1 MIDTNVIPTARRA
14 SHRRAWGTRAL
25 VVAAALAVTIPAFA
39 GAQDTT
45 RTKLPPGGVITL
57 QDAIRIALAQNNAV
71 RFARNSLI
79 LDSLNIRSAKNAF
92 LPNLS
97 ASSSA
102 SQAVANGQGGNPFSA
117 SIGASSG
124 VTLYNGGQNRNILS
138 QARTNA
144 AAGVEDVARTRQSVV
159 FAVASDYLA
168 LITQQQQ
175 LRVQQENL
183 TAQEQELTQLQE
195 FVRRGTRPIGDLYQE
210 QAAVASTRLAMVNA
224 RRGTEV
230 AKVNLIQELVLD
242 PRLEYTFA
250 TPVDST
256 APAAVDTTT
265 PPLLAFNLDSL
276 ISVAFQQRADLRA
289 QALRVQAAQ
298 TEIAI
303 AEGGRKPTVSGSA
316 GYGTGFNSGNDEGFA
331 TQLNQRRG
339 GSVGV
344 NLSVPIYD
352 RGATSIARQRA
363 QVQLENELLSLRDLE
378 QSVALDVR
386 RAFLDYISAGE
397 QFAAAAAQQRA
408 AALAL
413 EAAQARYRVGAATF
427 VEVTLARAT
436 LIQAQS
442 SVVSARSSLIFQQ
455 ALMSYYTGAL
465 DPSNVNV
472 GG

>member
-1 MIDTNVIPTARRA
+1 MRRFSTRRA
-14 SHRRAWGTRAL
+14 RGTRAL
-25 VVAAALAVTIPAFA
+25 LAAAALAVALPALS

-57 QDAIRIALAQNNAV
+57 QDAIRIALAQNTQV
-71 RFARNSLI
+71 RFARNSLL
-79 LDSLNIRSAKNAF
+79 LDSLAIRQAKNAF

-102 SQAVANGQGGNPFSA
+102 SQDVANGSGGNPFSA

-124 VTLYNGGQNRNILS
+124 MTIYNGGQNRNILS

-144 AAGVEDVARTRQSVV
+144 AAGAADVARTRQSLV
-159 FAVASDYLA
+159 FTVASDYLA

-195 FVRRGTRPIGDLYQE
+195 FVRRGTRPIGDLYQQ

-224 RRGTEV
+224 RRATEV

-256 APAAVDTTT
+256 AVPADTTA
-265 PPLLAFNLDSL
+265 PPLQVFNLDSL
-276 ISVAFQQRADLRA
+276 ITVAFQQRVDLRA

-316 GYGTGFNSGNDEGFA
+316 GYGTGYNSGSDQGFA

-344 NLSVPIYD
+344 NVSVPILD
-352 RGATSIARQRA
+352 RGAVSIARQRA
-363 QVQLENELLSLRDLE
+363 QVQLENELLTMRDLE

-386 RAFLDYISAGE
+386 RAYLDYLSAGE
-397 QFAAAAAQQRA
+397 SFAAATAQERA

-413 EAAQARYRVGAATF
+413 QAAQTRYRVGLATL
-427 VEVTLARAT
+427 VEVTLARAS

-442 SVVSARSSLIFQQ
+442 AVVSARSSLIFQQ

-472 GG
+472 GI

>member
-1 MIDTNVIPTARRA
+1 MNNRMALSFVRRCSPRRA
-14 SHRRAWGTRAL
+14 RGTRAL
-25 VVAAALAVTIPAFA
+25 GVAAALAFALPAVA

-57 QDAIRIALAQNNAV
+57 QDAIRIALAQNTQV
-71 RFARNSLI
+71 RFARNSLV
-79 LDSLNIRSAKNAF
+79 LDSLAIRQAKNAF

-102 SQAVANGQGGNPFSA
+102 SQDVANGSGGNPFSA
-117 SIGASSG
+117 SVGASSG
-124 VTLYNGGQNRNILS
+124 MTIYNGGQNRNILR

-144 AAGVEDVARTRQSVV
+144 AAGAADVARTRQSLV
-159 FAVASDYLA
+159 FTVASDYLA

-195 FVRRGTRPIGDLYQE
+195 FVRRGTRPIGDLYQQ
-210 QAAVASTRLAMVNA
+210 QASVASTRLAMVNA
-224 RRGTEV
+224 RRATEV

-250 TPVDST
+250 TPMDST
-256 APAAVDTTT
+256 AVPADTTA
-265 PPLLAFNLDSL
+265 PPLQVFNLDSL
-276 ISVAFQQRADLRA
+276 INVAFQQRVDLRA
-289 QALRVQAAQ
+289 QSLRVQAAQ

-316 GYGTGFNSGNDEGFA
+316 GYGTGYNSGSDQGFA

-344 NLSVPIYD
+344 NVSVPILD
-352 RGATSIARQRA
+352 RGAVSIAKQRA
-363 QVQLENELLSLRDLE
+363 QVQLENELLTMRDLE

-386 RAFLDYISAGE
+386 RAYLDYLSAGE
-397 QFAAAAAQQRA
+397 SFAAATAQERA

-413 EAAQARYRVGAATF
+413 QAAQTRYRVGLATL
-427 VEVTLARAT
+427 VEVTLARAS

-465 DPSNVNV
+465 DPSNVNL
-472 GG
+472 GS

>member
-1 MIDTNVIPTARRA
+1 MNNRDRLTDARRRWL
-14 SHRRAWGTRAL
+14 RRARGTCAL
-25 VVAAALAVTIPAFA
+25 AAAAALAIAAPARA

-71 RFARNSLI
+71 RFARNSLR
-79 LDSLNIRSAKNAF
+79 LDSLSIRSARNAF

-102 SQAVANGQGGNPFSA
+102 SQDVANGQGGNPFSA
-117 SIGASSG
+117 SVGASSG
-124 VTLYNGGQNRNILS
+124 ITLYNGGQNRNILR

-144 AAGVEDVARTRQSVV
+144 AAGIEDVTRTRQSVV

-224 RRGTEV
+224 RRATEV

-242 PRLEYTFA
+242 PRLEYTFE
-250 TPVDST
+250 TPVDSA
-256 APAAVDTTT
+256 APVPVDTTT
-265 PPLLAFNLDSL
+265 PPLQAFNLDSL
-276 ISVAFQQRADLRA
+276 ITVAFQQRADLRA

-303 AEGGRKPTVSGSA
+303 AEGGRMPTVSGSA
-316 GYGTGFNSGNDEGFA
+316 GYGTGFNSSSDEGFA

-344 NLSVPIYD
+344 NVSVPIFD
-352 RGATSIARQRA
+352 RGAVSIARQRA
-363 QVQLENELLSLRDLE
+363 QVQLENELLTLRDLE

-386 RAFLDYISAGE
+386 RAFLDYVSAGE
-397 QFAAAAAQQRA
+397 QLAAATAQQRA

-413 EAAQARYRVGAATF
+413 EAAQTRYRVGLATF

-442 SVVSARSSLIFQQ
+442 AVVSARSSLVFQQ

-465 DPSNVNV
+465 DPGNVNV

>member
-25 VVAAALAVTIPAFA
+25 VMAVVLATLRPIAAQ
-39 GAQDTT
+39 AQDTT
-45 RTKLPPGGVITL
+45 RVKLPAGGVITL
-57 QDAIRIALAQNNAV
+57 QDAIRIALAQNTTV

-79 LDSLNIRSAKNAF
+79 LDSLAIRQAKNQF

-102 SQAVANGQGGNPFSA
+102 SQNVGNGSGGNPFSA
-117 SIGASSG
+117 SAGVSSG
-124 VTLYNGGQNRNILS
+124 VTVYNGGQNRNILS

-144 AAGVEDVARTRQSVV
+144 AAGAADVGRTRQSVV
-159 FAVASDYLA
+159 FAVASDFLA
-168 LITQQQQ
+168 LITQQEQ

-183 TAQEQELTQLQE
+183 TAQEQELAQLQE

-210 QAAVASTRLAMVNA
+210 QAAVAATRLAMVNA
-224 RRGTEV
+224 RRATEV

-242 PRLEYTFA
+242 PRLEYAFA
-250 TPVDST
+250 TPSDTVPFDST
-256 APAAVDTTT
+256 SMPQHT
-265 PPLLAFNLDSL
+265 FNLDSL
-276 ISVAFQQRADLRA
+276 ISVAFQQRVDLRA

-316 GYGTGFNSGNDEGFA
+316 GYGTGYNSGSDEGFA

-344 NLSVPIYD
+344 NVSVPILD
-352 RGATSIARQRA
+352 RGAVSIARQRA
-363 QVQLENELLSLRDLE
+363 QVQLENELLTMRDLE

-386 RAFLDYISAGE
+386 RAYLDYISAGE

-413 EAAQARYRVGAATF
+413 QAAQARYRVGLATL

-442 SVVSARSSLIFQQ
+442 AVVSARSSLIFQQ
-455 ALMSYYTGAL
+455 ALMSYYTGVL
-465 DPSNVNV
+465 DPSNVDI

>member
-1 MIDTNVIPTARRA
+1 MIHMNALSCARRE
-14 SHRRAWGTRAL
+14 SPRRALTLRVLIA
-25 VVAAALAVTIPAFA
+25 AAALATLLPLTLH
-39 GAQDTT
+39 AQDTT

-57 QDAIRIALAQNNAV
+57 QDAIRIALAQNSSV
-71 RFARNSLI
+71 RFSRNSLI
-79 LDSLNIRSAKNAF
+79 LDSLAVWQAKNQF

-102 SQAVANGQGGNPFSA
+102 SQDVANGSGGNPFSA
-117 SIGASSG
+117 SVGVSSG
-124 VTLYNGGQNRNILS
+124 VTIYNGGQNRNILG

-144 AAGVEDVARTRQSVV
+144 AAGVADLGRTRQSVV

-224 RRGTEV
+224 RRSTEV

-242 PRLEYTFA
+242 PRLEYAFA
-250 TPVDST
+250 TPTDTMPLDSS
-256 APAAVDTTT
+256 AVA
-265 PPLLAFNLDSL
+265 LRAFNLDSL
-276 ISVAFQQRADLRA
+276 ISVAFQQRVDLRA
-289 QALRVQAAQ
+289 QSLRVQAAQ

-303 AEGGRKPTVSGSA
+303 AEGGRMPTVTGSA
-316 GYGTGFNSGNDEGFA
+316 GYGTGFNSSGDESFA
-331 TQLNQRRG
+331 SQLNQRRG

-344 NLSVPIYD
+344 GVSVPIFD
-352 RGATSIARQRA
+352 RGAVSIAKQRA
-363 QVQLENELLSLRDLE
+363 QVQLENELLTLRDLE

-386 RAFLDYISAGE
+386 RAYLDYISAGE
-397 QFAAAAAQQRA
+397 QLDAANAQQRA
-408 AALAL
+408 ATLSL
-413 EAAQARYRVGAATF
+413 EAAQARYRVGLATL
-427 VEVTLARAT
+427 VEVTLARAS

-442 SVVSARSSLIFQQ
+442 AVVSARSSLIFQQ

-465 DPSNVNV
+465 DPANVTL

>member
-1 MIDTNVIPTARRA
+1 MALPSVRRR
-14 SHRRAWGTRAL
+14 SLRRTRGTRAL
-25 VVAAALAVTIPAFA
+25 AVAAALAVALPAMA

-57 QDAIRIALAQNNAV
+57 QDAIRIALAQNSQV
-71 RFARNSLI
+71 RFARNSLL
-79 LDSLNIRSAKNAF
+79 LDSLAIRQAKNAF

-102 SQAVANGQGGNPFSA
+102 SQDVANGSGGNPFSA

-124 VTLYNGGQNRNILS
+124 VTLYNGGQNRNILR

-144 AAGVEDVARTRQSVV
+144 AAGAADVVRTRQSLV
-159 FAVASDYLA
+159 FTVATDYLA

-195 FVRRGTRPIGDLYQE
+195 FVRRGTRPIGDLYQQ

-242 PRLEYTFA
+242 PRLEYSFA
-250 TPVDST
+250 TPVDSASAPADTT
-256 APAAVDTTT
+256 AP
-265 PPLLAFNLDSL
+265 PLHVFNLDSL
-276 ISVAFQQRADLRA
+276 ISVAFQQRVDLRA

-316 GYGTGFNSGNDEGFA
+316 GYGTGYNSGSDKAFA
-331 TQLNQRRG
+331 TQLDERRG

-344 NLSVPIYD
+344 NVSVPIFD
-352 RGATSIARQRA
+352 RGAVSIAKQRA
-363 QVQLENELLSLRDLE
+363 QVQLENEVLAMRDLE

-386 RAFLDYISAGE
+386 RAYLDYLSAGE
-397 QFAAAAAQQRA
+397 QFAAATAQERA

-413 EAAQARYRVGAATF
+413 QAAQTRYRVGLATL
-427 VEVTLARAT
+427 VEVTLARAS

-465 DPSNVNV
+465 DPGNVNV
-472 GG
+472 GA

>member
-1 MIDTNVIPTARRA
+1 MTNTNEVASVRRK
-14 SHRRAWGTRAL
+14 SLRRAWGCRAL
-25 VVAAALAVTIPAFA
+25 FTAAVLASLAPAGA
-39 GAQDTT
+39 RAQDTS
-45 RTKLPPGGVITL
+45 RVRLPAGGVITL
-57 QDAIRIALAQNNAV
+57 QDAIRIALAQNTTV

-79 LDSLNIRSAKNAF
+79 LDSLAIRQAKNQF
-92 LPNLS
+92 LPNLA

-102 SQAVANGQGGNPFSA
+102 SQDVANGSGDNPFSA
-117 SIGASSG
+117 SVGLSSG
-124 VTLYNGGQNRNILS
+124 VTVYNGRQNRNILR

-144 AAGVEDVARTRQSVV
+144 AAGAADVGRTRQSVV

-183 TAQEQELTQLQE
+183 TAQQQELTQLQE

-210 QAAVASTRLAMVNA
+210 QAAVAATRLAMVNA
-224 RRGTEV
+224 RRATEV

-250 TPVDST
+250 TPSDSV
-256 APAAVDTTT
+256 AFDTTT
-265 PPLLAFNLDSL
+265 TPQPAFNLDSL
-276 ISVAFQQRADLRA
+276 ISVAFQQRVDLRA

-303 AEGGRKPTVSGSA
+303 AEGGRLPAVTASA
-316 GYGTGFNSGNDEGFA
+316 GYGTGFNSGSDGGFSS
-331 TQLNQRRG
+331 QLNQRRG

-344 NLSVPIYD
+344 GVSVPIFD
-352 RGATSIARQRA
+352 RGAVSIAKQRA
-363 QVQLENELLSLRDLE
+363 QVQLENELLTLRDLE

-386 RAFLDYISAGE
+386 RAYLDYLSAGE
-397 QFAAAAAQQRA
+397 QLAAANAQQQA
-408 AALAL
+408 AALSL
-413 EAAQARYRVGAATF
+413 QAAQARYRVGLATL
-427 VEVTLARAT
+427 VEVTIARAS

-442 SVVSARSSLIFQQ
+442 AVVSARSSLVFQQ
-455 ALMSYYTGAL
+455 ALMSYYTGVL

>member
-1 MIDTNVIPTARRA
+1 
-14 SHRRAWGTRAL
+14 
-25 VVAAALAVTIPAFA
+25 
-39 GAQDTT
+39 
-45 RTKLPPGGVITL
+45 
-57 QDAIRIALAQNNAV
+57 
-71 RFARNSLI
+71 
-79 LDSLNIRSAKNAF
+79 
-92 LPNLS
+92 
-97 ASSSA
+97 
-102 SQAVANGQGGNPFSA
+102 
-117 SIGASSG
+117 
-124 VTLYNGGQNRNILS
+124 
-138 QARTNA
+138 
-144 AAGVEDVARTRQSVV
+144 
-159 FAVASDYLA
+159 
-168 LITQQQQ
+168 
-175 LRVQQENL
+175 VQQENL

-195 FVRRGTRPIGDLYQE
+195 FVRRGTRPIGDLYQQ

-224 RRGTEV
+224 RRGTDL

-250 TPVDST
+250 TPVDSATVPADTT
-256 APAAVDTTT
+256 AP
-265 PPLLAFNLDSL
+265 PLQVFNLDSL
-276 ISVAFQQRADLRA
+276 ISVASQQRVDLRA

-316 GYGTGFNSGNDEGFA
+316 GYGTGYNSGSDQGFA

-344 NLSVPIYD
+344 NVSVPILD
-352 RGATSIARQRA
+352 RGAVSIAKQRA
-363 QVQLENELLSLRDLE
+363 QVQLENELLTMRDLE

-386 RAFLDYISAGE
+386 RAYLDYLSAGE
-397 QFAAAAAQQRA
+397 QFAAAAAQERA

-413 EAAQARYRVGAATF
+413 QAAQTRYRVGLATL
-427 VEVTLARAT
+427 VEVTLARAS

-465 DPSNVNV
+465 DPSNVNI

>member
-1 MIDTNVIPTARRA
+1 MNALSCARRR
-14 SHRRAWGTRAL
+14 SPRCAL
-25 VVAAALAVTIPAFA
+25 TLRVLSAAVALATVSPVTLR
-39 GAQDTT
+39 AQDTT

-57 QDAIRIALAQNNAV
+57 QEAIRIALAQNTAV
-71 RFARNSLI
+71 RFSRNSLL
-79 LDSLNIRSAKNAF
+79 LDSLSIRQAKNQF

-102 SQAVANGQGGNPFSA
+102 SQDVANGSGGNPFSA
-117 SIGASSG
+117 SVGISSG
-124 VTLYNGGQNRNILS
+124 VTLYNGGQNWNILS

-144 AAGVEDVARTRQSVV
+144 AAGTADLGRTRQSVV

-210 QAAVASTRLAMVNA
+210 QAAVASTRFAMVNA
-224 RRGTEV
+224 RRATEV

-250 TPVDST
+250 TPSDST
-256 APAAVDTTT
+256 PFDTTAVIVR
-265 PPLLAFNLDSL
+265 AFNLDSL
-276 ISVAFQQRADLRA
+276 ISVAFQQRVDLRA

-303 AEGGRKPTVSGSA
+303 AEGGRKPTVTGNA
-316 GYGTGFNSGNDEGFA
+316 GYGTAFNSSGDESFA
-331 TQLNQRRG
+331 SQLNQRRG

-344 NLSVPIYD
+344 GVSVPILD
-352 RGATSIARQRA
+352 RGAVSIAKQRA

-386 RAFLDYISAGE
+386 RAYLDYVSAGE
-397 QFAAAAAQQRA
+397 QLAAANAQQQA
-408 AALAL
+408 AALSL
-413 EAAQARYRVGAATF
+413 QAAQSRYRVGLATL
-427 VEVTLARAT
+427 VEVTLARAS

-442 SVVSARSSLIFQQ
+442 AVVSARSSLIFQQ

-465 DPSNVNV
+465 DPANMTL

>member
-1 MIDTNVIPTARRA
+1 MIHMNDSTSARRR
-14 SHRRAWGTRAL
+14 SPRRALTFRVLG
-25 VVAAALAVTIPAFA
+25 AAVALATLAPVVVRS
-39 GAQDTT
+39 QDTT

-57 QDAIRIALAQNNAV
+57 QDAIRIALAQNSSV
-71 RFARNSLI
+71 RFSRNSLI
-79 LDSLNIRSAKNAF
+79 LDSLAIRQARNQF

-102 SQAVANGQGGNPFSA
+102 SQAVANGSGGNPFSA
-117 SIGASSG
+117 SVGVSSG
-124 VTLYNGGQNRNILS
+124 VTVYNGGQNRNILR
-138 QARTNA
+138 QARTGA
-144 AAGVEDVARTRQSVV
+144 AAGLADLARTRQSVV

-175 LRVQQENL
+175 FRVQQENL

-224 RRGTEV
+224 RRATEV

-242 PRLEYTFA
+242 PRLEYAFA
-250 TPVDST
+250 TPSDTVPFDST
-256 APAAVDTTT
+256 SMPQHT
-265 PPLLAFNLDSL
+265 FNLDSL
-276 ISVAFQQRADLRA
+276 ISVAFQQRVDLRA

-303 AEGGRKPTVSGSA
+303 AEGGRKPTVTGSA
-316 GYGTGFNSGNDEGFA
+316 GYGTGYNSSGDEGFA
-331 TQLNQRRG
+331 SQLNQRRG

-344 NLSVPIYD
+344 GVSVPILD
-352 RGATSIARQRA
+352 RGAVSIARQRA
-363 QVQLENELLSLRDLE
+363 QVQLDNELLSMRDLE

-386 RAFLDYISAGE
+386 RAYLDYVSAGE
-397 QFAAAAAQQRA
+397 QLAAANAQQQA
-408 AALAL
+408 AALSL
-413 EAAQARYRVGAATF
+413 EAAQARYRVGLATL
-427 VEVTLARAT
+427 VEVTLARAS

-442 SVVSARSSLIFQQ
+442 AVVSARSSLVFQQ

-465 DPSNVNV
+465 DPTNMTLC
-472 GG
+472 G

>member
-1 MIDTNVIPTARRA
+1 MNDRMALPSVRRR
-14 SHRRAWGTRAL
+14 SLRRTRGTRAL
-25 VVAAALAVTIPAFA
+25 AVAAALAVALPAMA

-57 QDAIRIALAQNNAV
+57 QDAIRIALAQNSQV
-71 RFARNSLI
+71 RFARNSLL
-79 LDSLNIRSAKNAF
+79 LDSLAIRQAKNAF

-102 SQAVANGQGGNPFSA
+102 SQDVANGSGGNPFSA

-124 VTLYNGGQNRNILS
+124 VTLYNGGQNRNVLR

-144 AAGVEDVARTRQSVV
+144 AAGAADVVRTRQSLV
-159 FAVASDYLA
+159 FTVATDYLA

-195 FVRRGTRPIGDLYQE
+195 FVRRGTRPIGDLYQQ

-224 RRGTEV
+224 RRATEV

-242 PRLEYTFA
+242 PRLEYSFA
-250 TPVDST
+250 TPVDSASAPADTT
-256 APAAVDTTT
+256 AP
-265 PPLLAFNLDSL
+265 PLHVFNLDSL
-276 ISVAFQQRADLRA
+276 ISVAFQQRVDLQA

-298 TEIAI
+298 TEITI

-316 GYGTGFNSGNDEGFA
+316 GYGTGYNSGSDKAFA
-331 TQLNQRRG
+331 TQLDERRG

-344 NLSVPIYD
+344 NVSVPIFD
-352 RGATSIARQRA
+352 RGAVSIAKQRA
-363 QVQLENELLSLRDLE
+363 QVQLENEVLAMRDLE

-386 RAFLDYISAGE
+386 RAYLDYLSAGE
-397 QFAAAAAQQRA
+397 QFAAATAQERA

-413 EAAQARYRVGAATF
+413 QAAQTRYRVGLATL
-427 VEVTLARAT
+427 VEVTLARAS

-465 DPSNVNV
+465 DPGNVNV
-472 GG
+472 GA

>member
-1 MIDTNVIPTARRA
+1 MNDRIALASVRRWSLRRA
-14 SHRRAWGTRAL
+14 GGTRAL
-25 VVAAALAVTIPAFA
+25 VAAAALAVVLPSLA

-71 RFARNSLI
+71 RFARNSLV
-79 LDSLNIRSAKNAF
+79 LDSLSIRSAKNAF

-102 SQAVANGQGGNPFSA
+102 SQDVANGQGGNPFSA
-117 SIGASSG
+117 SVGVSSG
-124 VTLYNGGQNRNILS
+124 VTVYNGGQNRNILR

-144 AAGVEDVARTRQSVV
+144 AAGVADVARTRQSVV
-159 FAVASDYLA
+159 FSVASDYLA

-183 TAQEQELTQLQE
+183 TAQEQELAQLQE

-210 QAAVASTRLAMVNA
+210 QAAVAATRLAMVNA
-224 RRGTEV
+224 RRATEV

-256 APAAVDTTT
+256 AAIVVDTTS
-265 PPLLAFNLDSL
+265 PALQAFNLDSL

-289 QALRVQAAQ
+289 QALRVQSAQ
-298 TEIAI
+298 TEISI
-303 AEGGRKPTVSGSA
+303 AEGGRMPTVSGSA
-316 GYGTGFNSGNDEGFA
+316 GYGSGFNSGSDDGFG

-344 NLSVPIYD
+344 NVSVPIFD

-363 QVQLENELLSLRDLE
+363 QVQLEHELLTLRDLE

-386 RAFLDYISAGE
+386 RAYLDYISAGE
-397 QFAAAAAQQRA
+397 QLAAATAQQRA
-408 AALAL
+408 AALSL
-413 EAAQARYRVGAATF
+413 QAAQTRYRVGLATL
-427 VEVTLARAT
+427 VEVTLARAS

>member
-1 MIDTNVIPTARRA
+1 MNNRERFTSVRRRSLRAR
-14 SHRRAWGTRAL
+14 GTRAL
-25 VVAAALAVTIPAFA
+25 VAAAAFACALPATA

-45 RTKLPPGGVITL
+45 RVKLPPGGVITL
-57 QDAIRIALAQNNAV
+57 QDAIRIALAQNSAV
-71 RFARNSLI
+71 RFARNSLT
-79 LDSLNIRSAKNAF
+79 LDSLAIRSAKNAF

-102 SQAVANGQGGNPFSA
+102 SQDIANGQGGNPFSA
-117 SIGASSG
+117 SAGVSSG
-124 VTLYNGGQNRNILS
+124 ITIYNGGQNRNILR

-144 AAGVEDVARTRQSVV
+144 AASAADVGRTRQSVV

-224 RRGTEV
+224 RRATEV

-256 APAAVDTTT
+256 VAVPLDTTA
-265 PPLLAFNLDSL
+265 PPQLTFNLDSL
-276 ISVAFQQRADLRA
+276 ISVAFQQRVDLRA
-289 QALRVQAAQ
+289 QALRVEAAQ

-316 GYGTGFNSGNDEGFA
+316 GYGTGFNSSSDEGFA

-344 NLSVPIYD
+344 NVSVPILD
-352 RGATSIARQRA
+352 RGATSIAKQRA

-386 RAFLDYISAGE
+386 RAYLDYLSAGE
-397 QFAAAAAQQRA
+397 QFAAANAQQRA
-408 AALAL
+408 AALSL
-413 EAAQARYRVGAATF
+413 QAAQTRYRVGLATL
-427 VEVTLARAT
+427 VEVTLARAS

-442 SVVSARSSLIFQQ
+442 AVVSARSSLIFQQ

>member
-1 MIDTNVIPTARRA
+1 MALPSVRRR
-14 SHRRAWGTRAL
+14 SLRRTRGTRAL
-25 VVAAALAVTIPAFA
+25 AVAAALAVALPAMA

-57 QDAIRIALAQNNAV
+57 QDAIRIALAQNSQV
-71 RFARNSLI
+71 RFARNSLL
-79 LDSLNIRSAKNAF
+79 LDSLAIRQAKNAF

-102 SQAVANGQGGNPFSA
+102 SQDVANGSGGNPFSA

-124 VTLYNGGQNRNILS
+124 VTLYNGGQNRNILR

-144 AAGVEDVARTRQSVV
+144 AAGAADVVRTRQSLV
-159 FAVASDYLA
+159 FTVATDYLA

-195 FVRRGTRPIGDLYQE
+195 FVRRGTRPIGDLYQQ

-242 PRLEYTFA
+242 PRLEYSFA
-250 TPVDST
+250 TPVDSASAPADTT
-256 APAAVDTTT
+256 AP
-265 PPLLAFNLDSL
+265 PLHVFNLDSL
-276 ISVAFQQRADLRA
+276 ISVAFQQRVDLQA

-298 TEIAI
+298 TDITI

-316 GYGTGFNSGNDEGFA
+316 GYGTGYNSGSDKAFA
-331 TQLNQRRG
+331 TQLDERRG

-344 NLSVPIYD
+344 NVSVPIFD
-352 RGATSIARQRA
+352 RGAVSIAKQRA
-363 QVQLENELLSLRDLE
+363 QVQLENEVLAMRDLE

-386 RAFLDYISAGE
+386 RAYLDYLSAGE
-397 QFAAAAAQQRA
+397 QFAAATAQERA

-413 EAAQARYRVGAATF
+413 QAAQTRYRVGLATL
-427 VEVTLARAT
+427 VEVTLARAS

-465 DPSNVNV
+465 DPGNVNV
-472 GG
+472 GA

>member
-1 MIDTNVIPTARRA
+1 MALPSVRRR
-14 SHRRAWGTRAL
+14 SLRRTRGTRAL
-25 VVAAALAVTIPAFA
+25 AVAAALAVALPAMA

-57 QDAIRIALAQNNAV
+57 QDAIRIALAQNSQV
-71 RFARNSLI
+71 RFARNSLL
-79 LDSLNIRSAKNAF
+79 LDSLAIRQAKNAF

-102 SQAVANGQGGNPFSA
+102 SQDVANGSGGNPFSA

-124 VTLYNGGQNRNILS
+124 VTLYNGGQNRNILR

-144 AAGVEDVARTRQSVV
+144 AAGAADVVRTRQSLV
-159 FAVASDYLA
+159 FTVATDYLA

-195 FVRRGTRPIGDLYQE
+195 FVRRGTRPIGDLYQQ

-242 PRLEYTFA
+242 PRLEYSFA
-250 TPVDST
+250 TPVDSASAPADTT
-256 APAAVDTTT
+256 AP
-265 PPLLAFNLDSL
+265 PLHVFNLDSL
-276 ISVAFQQRADLRA
+276 ISVAFQQRVDLRA

-298 TEIAI
+298 TEITI

-316 GYGTGFNSGNDEGFA
+316 GYGTGYNSGSDKAFA
-331 TQLNQRRG
+331 TQLDERRG

-344 NLSVPIYD
+344 NVSVPIFD
-352 RGATSIARQRA
+352 RGAVSIAKQRA
-363 QVQLENELLSLRDLE
+363 QVQLENEVLAMRDLE

-386 RAFLDYISAGE
+386 RAYLDYLSAGE
-397 QFAAAAAQQRA
+397 QFAAATAQERA

-413 EAAQARYRVGAATF
+413 QAAQTRYRVGLATL
-427 VEVTLARAT
+427 VEVTLARAS

-465 DPSNVNV
+465 DPGNVNV
-472 GG
+472 GA

>member
-1 MIDTNVIPTARRA
+1 MNHTNEVAAARHK
-14 SHRRAWGTRAL
+14 SLRRAWACRAL
-25 VVAAALAVTIPAFA
+25 AAAVVLASLSPSRAR
-39 GAQDTT
+39 AQDTT
-45 RTKLPPGGVITL
+45 RTKLPLGGVITL
-57 QDAIRIALAQNNAV
+57 PDAIRIALAQNSTV
-71 RFARNSLI
+71 RFARNSLT
-79 LDSLNIRSAKNAF
+79 LDSLAIRQARNQF

-97 ASSSA
+97 ASSST
-102 SQAVANGQGGNPFSA
+102 SQDVANGSGGNAFSA
-117 SIGASSG
+117 SAGLSSG
-124 VTLYNGGQNRNILS
+124 VTVYNGGQNRNILR

-144 AAGVEDVARTRQSVV
+144 AAGAADVGRTRQSVV

-183 TAQEQELTQLQE
+183 TAQEQELRQLQE

-210 QAAVASTRLAMVNA
+210 QAAVAGTRLAMVNA
-224 RRGTEV
+224 RRATEV

-250 TPVDST
+250 TPTDSV
-256 APAAVDTTT
+256 PFDTTT
-265 PPLLAFNLDSL
+265 VVQPAFDLDSL
-276 ISVAFQQRADLRA
+276 ISVAFQQRVDLRA

-303 AEGGRKPTVSGSA
+303 AAGGRLPVVTASA
-316 GYGTGFNSGNDEGFA
+316 GYGTAYNSSADAAFA
-331 TQLNQRRG
+331 SQLDQRRG

-344 NLSVPIYD
+344 GVSVPIFD
-352 RGATSIARQRA
+352 RGAVSIAKQRA
-363 QVQLENELLSLRDLE
+363 QVQLENELLTLRDLE

-386 RAFLDYISAGE
+386 RAYLDYLSAGE
-397 QFAAAAAQQRA
+397 QLAAANAQQQA

-413 EAAQARYRVGAATF
+413 QAAQARYRVGLATL
-427 VEVTLARAT
+427 VEVTLARAS

-442 SVVSARSSLIFQQ
+442 AVVSARSSLVFQQ
-455 ALMSYYTGAL
+455 ALMSYYTGVL
-465 DPSNVNV
+465 DPTNVSV